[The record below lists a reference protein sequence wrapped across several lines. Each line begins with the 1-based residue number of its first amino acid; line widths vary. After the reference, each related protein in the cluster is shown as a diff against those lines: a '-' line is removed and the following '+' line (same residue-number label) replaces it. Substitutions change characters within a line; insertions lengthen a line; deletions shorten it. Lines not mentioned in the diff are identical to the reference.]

1 MNNYLNILKKL
12 NSKAFNNGD
21 VPVSCIII
29 KNSKIISKS
38 YNQKYKNNNP
48 FDHAEIIAIKNAC
61 KKLKTYN
68 LMDCIMITT
77 LKPCKMCEE
86 VIRESKINKVY
97 YILNKTKI
105 VNSKLDFIKIQ
116 INTDYFESELKQ
128 FFKDKR

>member
-29 KNSKIISKS
+29 KNGKVISKA

-97 YILNKTKI
+97 YILDKTKI
-105 VNSKLDFIKIQ
+105 VNSKLDCIKMQ